1 MKAIKSALICVNEK
15 AAKWEEVYNLIR
27 TSKTNMP
34 EKNKKNK
41 TELNFQCVREA
52 APEATVKKRLCGLLT
67 KTRGQG

>member
-15 AAKWEEVYNLIR
+15 AAKWEEVYNLIS

-41 TELNFQCVREA
+41 TELNFQ
-52 APEATVKKRLCGLLT
+52 
-67 KTRGQG
+67 